1 METGKFR
8 LAIIAALASFFA
20 LSLGCVAEDE
30 PATPAEEDEAAAIEA
45 AAEYVAIAEA
55 AEEETAAKEAEAEAV
70 ILVAKPALAEEESLY
85 ERLGGIYPIAA
96 TVDDLVDRL
105 HVNGTLNANPAVKA
119 VHDRQG
125 QAGFKVLVT
134 AWVVEKTGGPKMY
147 PGLPLDKAHA
157 HLNITDR
164 EFDVVMNE
172 AATTFYKFNVPERE
186 FDELMALLESYRP
199 QVVTVSK

>member
-8 LAIIAALASFFA
+8 LTIIAALASFFA

-30 PATPAEEDEAAAIEA
+30 AATPAEEDEAAAIEA

-55 AEEETAAKEAEAEAV
+55 AEEETAAIEAAAEDVAIAEA
-70 ILVAKPALAEEESLY
+70 AEEKSLY
-85 ERLGGIYPIAA
+85 ERLDGIYPIAA

-105 HVNGTLNANPAVKA
+105 YVNGTLNANPVVKA

-172 AATTFYKFNVPERE
+172 CATTFYKFNVPERE

-199 QVVTVSK
+199 QVVTASK